1 MTDFRP
7 ISLCTIIYKIISKG
21 LANHPKPILPKCIS
35 QEQSTFVKDC
45 SIPNNVMI
53 ASKIIHRM
61 KCKTK
66 GKLGE
71 VALKIDI
78 SKALDYVDWNFNFGV
93 LEKNGV

>member
-1 MTDFRP
+1 
-7 ISLCTIIYKIISKG
+7 
-21 LANHPKPILPKCIS
+21 
-35 QEQSTFVKDC
+35 
-45 SIPNNVMI
+45 MI